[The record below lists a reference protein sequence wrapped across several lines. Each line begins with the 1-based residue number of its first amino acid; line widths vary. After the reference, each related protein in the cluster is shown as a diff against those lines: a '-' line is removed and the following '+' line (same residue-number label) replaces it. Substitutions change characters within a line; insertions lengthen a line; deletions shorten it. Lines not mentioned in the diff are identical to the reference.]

1 VFSQADIVQTE
12 VEVRA
17 GGVAFMGAIEAHS
30 STKIRESD
38 QAQAHYLRLVSP
50 AAANQS
56 AFVRALS
63 GNMVYTAAFKSIERG
78 QAAEK
83 EFWDD
88 SIAKHF
94 TNELAW
100 VSRIAHGS
108 SAPIVGAAGSTSP
121 AAAPAI
127 LPGATDATSS
137 NDVFVSAVCVDV
149 NQVKARANGQPKEAA
164 EIARLVCQTVMTDW
178 GAQGCRE
185 NPDQPACRKRLASFD
200 GSLKSSGSSMLFAA
214 AQAGQTSI
222 CSIML
227 AMGSDPNAANATGG
241 TPLMVAAAENRPK
254 TVKLLLDKGAN
265 RDVKNADGKT
275 PAALAAESGHPEI
288 VELLTKGSAEI
299 PSHDDA
305 AAAGAPAAAPEA
317 QLVVPTSRGDARLEG
332 NVPADRLKG
341 NMYTS
346 ADGAFELSLPT
357 LIMPGAK
364 GEERQ
369 IGQGQQG
376 VFFADDL
383 GNMYYVI
390 RTDNTQLKYDLN
402 KIAEGYTISEALR
415 EKQIVPTARGSEL
428 RMAGVM
434 PGSSPIAKET
444 KVKQETVLQKLDLHQ
459 AMSLFVTDTDIYE
472 VAAGVTATHQE
483 ADADMIA
490 RAKER
495 LDAFLGGLRIK
506 AAVPPVH

>member
-1 VFSQADIVQTE
+1 
-12 VEVRA
+12 
-17 GGVAFMGAIEAHS
+17 
-30 STKIRESD
+30 
-38 QAQAHYLRLVSP
+38 L
-50 AAANQS
+50 
-56 AFVRALS
+56 
-63 GNMVYTAAFKSIERG
+63 VYTAAFKSIERSPTAE
-78 QAAEK
+78 AA
-83 EFWDD
+83 FWDEA
-88 SIAKHF
+88 IGKHF
-94 TNELAW
+94 TSELAW

-108 SAPIVGAAGSTSP
+108 SAPVSGAAGSTST

-127 LPGATDATSS
+127 SPGGTDATTS

-149 NQVKARANGQPKEAA
+149 NKVKARANGQPKEAA

-178 GAQGCRE
+178 ETQGCRE

-222 CSIML
+222 CSVML
-227 AMGSDPNAANATGG
+227 ATGSDPNAVTSTGW
-241 TPLMVAAAENRPK
+241 TPLMIAAAENRPA
-254 TVKLLLDKGAN
+254 TVKLLLDKGASLEA
-265 RDVKNADGKT
+265 KNADGKT

-288 VELLTKGSAEI
+288 VELLTKGSAEM
-299 PSHDDA
+299 PSHDL
-305 AAAGAPAAAPEA
+305 AAAGAPLAAPEA
-317 QLVVPTSRGDARLEG
+317 QLVIPTSRGDARLEG

-383 GNMYYVI
+383 GNTYYVI
-390 RTDNTQLKYDLN
+390 RTDNTQLKYDLE
-402 KIAEGYTISEALR
+402 KIAEGYTINEALR

-434 PGSSPIAKET
+434 PGGSPIAKET
-444 KVKQETVLQKLDLHQ
+444 KVKQETVVQKLDLHQ

-506 AAVPPVH
+506 EASPPAN